1 MAKAPT
7 KKYKPQYIQ
16 LPYGFLADDDNY
28 GLRQLIREN
37 GLWPLSVYTIIL
49 ESMGGYADKGF
60 TMSYEEMS
68 IALREKGCMVNDP
81 KETIDG
87 YLLPLIEAGVI
98 SKIWF
103 WDCDL
108 EIEEQRYAIRGAVPP
123 AAAAYD
129 AWLSKCIN
137 PRKCTPEEKAQLKAY
152 REAINKAKSE
162 VNRIYRREDH
172 FNALIDQELAKAPT
186 VMDQEAV
193 RLWRAE
199 LATDKERKKE
209 FLRTIKSNE
218 ANINRLIT
226 LKGDISDDF
235 D

>member
-1 MAKAPT
+1 M
-7 KKYKPQYIQ
+7 
-16 LPYGFLADDDNY
+16 
-28 GLRQLIREN
+28 
-37 GLWPLSVYTIIL
+37 LSVSSGPAASSFCKYTIIL
-49 ESMGGYADKGF
+49 ETMGGYADKGF

-98 SKIWF
+98 SQIWF

-123 AAAAYD
+123 AVAAYD

-172 FNALIDQELAKAPT
+172 FNALIDQELAKAPRSWIRRRFVCGEQNWQLT
-186 VMDQEAV
+186 KSA
-193 RLWRAE
+193 
-199 LATDKERKKE
+199 KKS
-209 FLRTIKSNE
+209 FCAPSNLTK
-218 ANINRLIT
+218 R
-226 LKGDISDDF
+226 ISIAKLP
-235 D
+235 

>member
-49 ESMGGYADKGF
+49 ETMGGYADKGF

-137 PRKCTPEEKAQLKAY
+137 PRKCTP
-152 REAINKAKSE
+152 
-162 VNRIYRREDH
+162 
-172 FNALIDQELAKAPT
+172 
-186 VMDQEAV
+186 
-193 RLWRAE
+193 
-199 LATDKERKKE
+199 
-209 FLRTIKSNE
+209 
-218 ANINRLIT
+218 
-226 LKGDISDDF
+226 
-235 D
+235 